1 MILKKKQCITRV
13 YQNEYSGVQL
23 HTFHSWDCRY
33 LCVYYNVCHSVFEF
47 WLTPVVWP
55 AASFV
60 QLLKYKNWPVVIFT
74 WDFALLIFPH
84 LLIPPCLLLTSQT
97 LTAWG
102 WFCTACAVRHHTSQ
116 SQRGSQL
123 LCCWYSSLLTGLGQL
138 GKMSKSCGLCNL
150 HRKPHATPILFQ
162 LWPMIVTSIWGTNQ
176 WMALL
181 SLSLL
186 LYFCLLSQ
194 RNKPLK
200 KMACSKPCVCSYLHL
215 WLRQHIW
222 VQTTRRIKSKQA
234 SWLNAEPPKE
244 KIYTQ
249 LTSITPGKKV
259 KTFT

>member
-1 MILKKKQCITRV
+1 M

-33 LCVYYNVCHSVFEF
+33 LCV
-47 WLTPVVWP
+47 
-55 AASFV
+55 
-60 QLLKYKNWPVVIFT
+60 LLQCMSLCIWIFT
-74 WDFALLIFPH
+74 DPCILASCFICSIAEIQELASGNFH
-84 LLIPPCLLLTSQT
+84 LGFCLSYFSPFTNSTMFTTNFTDTDCLGLM
-97 LTAWG
+97 L
-102 WFCTACAVRHHTSQ
+102 CTACAVRHHTSQ

-123 LCCWYSSLLTGLGQL
+123 LCCWYNSLLIGLGQL

-200 KMACSKPCVCSYLHL
+200 KMACSKPCACSYLHL
-215 WLRQHIW
+215 WLRQHMS
-222 VQTTRRIKSKQA
+222 TD
-234 SWLNAEPPKE
+234 
-244 KIYTQ
+244 Y
-249 LTSITPGKKV
+249 
-259 KTFT
+259 